1 MLIPPAPADMIYR
14 LERKIDVPEILCMAF
29 AFISGAYGL

>member
-1 MLIPPAPADMIYR
+1 MLIPPDPADMIYK
-14 LERKIDVPEILCMAF
+14 LERKIDVSEILCMAS